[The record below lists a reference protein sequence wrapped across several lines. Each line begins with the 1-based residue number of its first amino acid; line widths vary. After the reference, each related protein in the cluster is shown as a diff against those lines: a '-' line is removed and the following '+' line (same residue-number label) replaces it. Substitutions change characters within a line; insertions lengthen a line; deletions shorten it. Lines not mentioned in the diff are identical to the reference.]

1 LGAGVLVDE
10 SAKMRRQ
17 RRKKRKKRKKSGH
30 WKEKSR
36 LEERVGEWGG
46 CVGTTNPSSREQ

>member
-1 LGAGVLVDE
+1 MLVDE